1 MRGFYC
7 SFPPTLSHKLIY
19 INDIYFTSVLEVLH
33 TKDSLPAQAKK
44 VLRKIRWE
52 MDPFSWSQLFLVL
65 ISFTAFLLIPLF
77 MVIARSFYAGG
88 GLSLHWIKSILSDQ
102 YYFPLR
108 LHTTSDF
115 PFITLEGIR
124 GKLYDVVSYSDPT
137 GKVTKILLIRG
148 WDFGVILNSV
158 IVATMT
164 TIFTT
169 ILGFVLAF
177 LFAKYKFPGSEAL
190 RIISLI
196 PLLSTPFVGAIGLKK
211 MIVAD
216 GVLNVLF
223 HDILGLIPFKV
234 EITGLPAVIF
244 VQTLLFYPIVMLNAY
259 TALIS
264 IDPSL
269 EEQAMN
275 VGASGFK
282 LFRTITLPLATPG
295 VEAGALLVFIL
306 ALEDLG
312 TPIVF
317 KGTTAEK
324 VLTFQIFNRIFTPA
338 GLISQEATTLA
349 MILLLMSA
357 TVFIAVRKYVSLK
370 RYAMLGKGG
379 IWRPRRR
386 ALSWKTTVLVYTFIL
401 GTLFFAT
408 LPHIGVTLL
417 AFADRWGT
425 TILPSDFTLNNFRAI
440 LSDPDTTRSIMNSLV
455 YSGVAT
461 LFMVLLGVS
470 AAYLVS
476 RKRDVPGMEVLDL
489 LATLPIAVPGI
500 AVATGLFLTYLGTPL
515 SPTISGAP
523 LLIASY
529 TVRKIPFT
537 VRSVFSG
544 LEQTDRTLD
553 EVAWTVGA
561 SKTKTFFTIIL
572 PLILLNVLAGGMLS
586 FIYSMSEVSTGIV
599 VGDANHQDAPMTWKM
614 YDMLFHGLAG
624 GLFRPAAMGFMLMGL
639 QFVFIVTANLL
650 LRRRATPLLGV

>member
-1 MRGFYC
+1 MSAQVAGLYAR
-7 SFPPTLSHKLIY
+7 LKLTY
-19 INDIYFTSVLEVLH
+19 RRF
-33 TKDSLPAQAKK
+33 K
-44 VLRKIRWE
+44 WE
-52 MDPFSWSQLFLVL
+52 MDAFSWTQLILVL
-65 ISFTAFLLIPLF
+65 SVFVAFMLVPLT
-77 MVIARSFYAGG
+77 MVILRSFYSATGG
-88 GLSLHWIKSILSDQ
+88 FSLDMLKSILQDK

-108 LHTTSDF
+108 IHLTGSP
-115 PFITLEGIR
+115 PFISIEGIR
-124 GKLYDVVSYSDPT
+124 GTFYEVIQYTRPSGEVI
-137 GKVTKILLIRG
+137 KIIYIKG
-148 WDFGVILNSV
+148 WDFGVLVNSLV
-158 IVATMT
+158 VASCTAL
-164 TIFTT
+164 FST
-169 ILGFVLAF
+169 ILGFTLAF
-177 LFAKYKFPGSEAL
+177 IFAKYKFPGSEAL

-196 PLLSTPFVGAIGLKK
+196 PLLSTPFVGAIGIKK

-223 HDILGLIPFKV
+223 HDVLNITPFKI
-234 EITGLPAVIF
+234 EITGLPAVIL

-275 VGASGFK
+275 MGASGFK
-282 LFRTITLPLATPG
+282 LFRTVTLPLATPG
-295 VEAGALLVFIL
+295 IEAGALLVFIL

-338 GLISQEATTLA
+338 GLISQEATSLA
-349 MILLLMSA
+349 LILLVISA
-357 TVFIAVRKYVSLK
+357 IVFIAVRRYVSLK

-379 IWRPRRR
+379 VWRPRRR
-386 ALSWKTTVLVYTFIL
+386 NLSLKVTVLVYLFVF
-401 GTLFFAT
+401 GVLFFAT

-417 AFADRWGT
+417 AFAKQWGA
-425 TILPSDFTLNNFRAI
+425 TILPDSFTLDNFRAVLADEQARRCI
-440 LSDPDTTRSIMNSLV
+440 VNSLV
-455 YSGVAT
+455 FSGVAT
-461 LFMVLLGVS
+461 LLMVVLGVS

-476 RKRDVPGMEVLDL
+476 RKRHLPGMEALDL
-489 LATLPIAVPGI
+489 LVTLPIAVPGI

-523 LLIASY
+523 LLIAAY

-537 VRSVFSG
+537 VRAVFSG
-544 LEQTDRTLD
+544 LEQTDKTLD

-561 SKTKTFFTIIL
+561 SRTRTFFTIIL

-599 VGDANHQDAPMTWKM
+599 VGDANHRDAPMTWKM

-624 GLFRPAAMGFMLMGL
+624 GLFQPAAMGFMLMAL
-639 QFVFIVTANLL
+639 QFVFIVGANLL
-650 LRRRATPLLGV
+650 LRKRATALIGV

>member
-1 MRGFYC
+1 MPEVSY
-7 SFPPTLSHKLIY
+7 TK
-19 INDIYFTSVLEVLH
+19 NSVLTQLKR
-33 TKDSLPAQAKK
+33 T
-44 VLRKIRWE
+44 LRKIRWE
-52 MDPFSWSQLFLVL
+52 MDLFSWSQLFIVV
-65 ISFTAFLLIPLF
+65 ISFTAFLLVPLF
-77 MVIARSFYAGG
+77 MVIARSFYAGEG
-88 GLSLHWIKSILSDQ
+88 FSLHWVKSILSDP
-102 YYFPLR
+102 YYFPIR
-108 LHTTSDF
+108 LHKTSSF
-115 PFITLEGIR
+115 PFITVEGVR
-124 GKLYDVVSYSDPT
+124 GKLFDVITYSDPT
-137 GKVTKILLIRG
+137 GKTVKILYIRG

-169 ILGFVLAF
+169 ILGFLLAF

-190 RIISLI
+190 RIVSLI

-223 HDILGLIPFKV
+223 YDMLGIIPFKI
-234 EITGLPAVIF
+234 EITGLPAIIF

-275 VGASGFK
+275 MGASGFK

-295 VEAGALLVFIL
+295 IEAGALLVFIL
-306 ALEDLG
+306 SLEDLG

-324 VLTFQIFNRIFTPA
+324 VLTFQIFSRIFTPA

-357 TVFIAVRKYVSLK
+357 VVFIAVRRYVSLK

-379 IWRPRRR
+379 IWRPRRKS
-386 ALSWKTTVLVYTFIL
+386 LSLKSTALVYVFIL

-408 LPHIGVTLL
+408 LPHLGVTLL
-417 AFADRWGT
+417 AFADKWGT
-425 TILPSDFTLNNFRAI
+425 TILPSDFTLNNFKVI
-440 LSDPDTTRSIMNSLV
+440 LSDPDTTRCIMNSLV
-455 YSGVAT
+455 YSGIAT
-461 LFMVLLGVS
+461 LFMILLGVS

-476 RKRDVPGMEVLDL
+476 RKRGVPGMEALDL

-523 LLIASY
+523 LLIAAY

-544 LEQTDRTLD
+544 LEQTDKTLD

-624 GLFRPAAMGFMLMGL
+624 GMFRPAAMGFMLMSL

>member
-1 MRGFYC
+1 MGSR
-7 SFPPTLSHKLIY
+7 SEWL
-19 INDIYFTSVLEVLH
+19 VER
-33 TKDSLPAQAKK
+33 
-44 VLRKIRWE
+44 LRRAYRRLKWE
-52 MDPFSWSQLFLVL
+52 MDPFSWSQLFIVL
-65 ISFTAFLLIPLF
+65 AAFAAFMLIPLG
-77 MVIARSFYAGG
+77 MVVLRSFYTSGG
-88 GLSLHWIKSILSDQ
+88 FTLDLLKLILTDD
-102 YYFPLR
+102 YYFPLH
-108 LHTTSDF
+108 LHLSGDF
-115 PFITLEGIR
+115 PFVSLEGVR
-124 GKLYDVVSYSDPT
+124 GSLYHVVEYTRPT
-137 GKVTKILLIRG
+137 GEVVKIIYITG
-148 WDFGVILNSV
+148 WDFGVLVNSLV
-158 IVATMT
+158 VASSTAVLS
-164 TIFTT
+164 T
-169 ILGFVLAF
+169 ILGFTLAF
-177 LFAKYKFPGSEAL
+177 VFAKYKFPGSEAL

-196 PLLSTPFVGAIGLKK
+196 PLLSTPFVGAIGLKR

-223 HDILGLIPFKV
+223 HDMLHLLPFKI
-234 EITGLPAVIF
+234 EITGLPAVVM
-244 VQTLLFYPIVMLNAY
+244 VQTLIFYPIVMLNAY

-264 IDPSL
+264 LDPSL
-269 EEQAMN
+269 EEQAIN
-275 VGASGFK
+275 IGASGFR

-317 KGTTAEK
+317 KGTVAEK

-349 MILLLMSA
+349 LILLLISA
-357 TVFIAVRKYVSLK
+357 VVFVAVRRYVSLK

-386 ALSWKTTVLVYTFIL
+386 RLSNKTVILVYVLVFAV
-401 GTLFFAT
+401 LFFAT

-417 AFADRWGT
+417 AFSKEWGT
-425 TILPSDFTLNNFRAI
+425 TILPESYTLNNFKAVLADEQAKKSI
-440 LSDPDTTRSIMNSLV
+440 LNSLV

-461 LFMVLLGVS
+461 MFMVILGVS

-476 RKRDVPGMEVLDL
+476 RKKGIPGIEALDL
-489 LATLPIAVPGI
+489 LVTLPIAVPGI

-523 LLIASY
+523 LLIAAY

-544 LEQTDRTLD
+544 LEQTDKALD

-561 SKTKTFFTIIL
+561 SRTRTFFTIIL
-572 PLILLNVLAGGMLS
+572 PLIALNVLAGGMLS

-599 VGDANHQDAPMTWKM
+599 VGDANHRDAPMTWKM

-624 GLFRPAAMGFMLMGL
+624 GLAQPAAMGFMLMAL
-639 QFVFIVTANLL
+639 QFVFIVGANLL
-650 LRRRATPLLGV
+650 LRRRATALIGV